1 MDVFSIRFKRIWV
14 HKYFC
19 QSKMVLDIPKGVKN
33 VDKVKEEEEE
43 ANLKKKVIV
52 ALTG

>member
-1 MDVFSIRFKRIWV
+1 
-14 HKYFC
+14 
-19 QSKMVLDIPKGVKN
+19 MVLDIPKGVKN

-52 ALTG
+52 ALTVNRLKQIGCLI